1 MKASNKMKAAAE
13 VTQRTCYPIIDLIG
27 WCTKNL
33 DLCIRIETL
42 YVDATVAKAV
52 SINGSS
58 KTLEIVKKTQ
68 AVDLLNLKDNL
79 AALGLRCRHCSTH
92 HNVADLWTK
101 SVSYETLKT
110 IKNLIGR
117 ESGHKELFS

>member
-1 MKASNKMKAAAE
+1 M
-13 VTQRTCYPIIDLIG
+13 DLIG
-27 WCTKNL
+27 WHMKGTHLGIK
-33 DLCIRIETL
+33 IESL
-42 YVDATVAKAV
+42 FVDATVAKAV

-79 AALGLRCRHCSTH
+79 AALGIRCRHCSTH

-117 ESGHKELFS
+117 ESGHWKLFS